1 MTIAQQNHR
10 LLAIVLFFAVL
21 AILLLSLLWF
31 EGGQLL
37 NGFWH
42 SIHGLNADG
51 LAIVGR
57 HP

>member
-10 LLAIVLFFAVL
+10 LLAVIVFFAVL

-31 EGGQLL
+31 EGSQLL

-42 SIHGLNADG
+42 SIHGLSG
-51 LAIVGR
+51 GIAIVSHR
-57 HP
+57 P